1 MKVNVEVTATRR
13 YVLDI
18 GGLKPG
24 LIKELIEQDEADG
37 YFLGGTDW
45 SIAEQG
51 VEGDTTIDKVEV
63 TPAPGGKK

>member
-1 MKVNVEVTATRR
+1 MKVNVTVTATRR

-37 YFLGGTDW
+37 YFIGGTDW
-45 SIAEQG
+45 SVAEQG
-51 VEGDTTIDKVEV
+51 AEGETTLDSVEV
-63 TPAPGGKK
+63 TPVGGKK